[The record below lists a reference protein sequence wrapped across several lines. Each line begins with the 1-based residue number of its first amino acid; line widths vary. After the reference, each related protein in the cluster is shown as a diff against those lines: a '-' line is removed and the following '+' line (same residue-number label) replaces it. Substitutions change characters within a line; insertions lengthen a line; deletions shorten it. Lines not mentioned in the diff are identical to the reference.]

1 MMYSIPSRRG
11 LLILRNVS
19 CRKASAFSTSTSN
32 WKAPPRRSPT
42 VRVNERARQKGL
54 PPPPPPEK
62 WPMKLLEYYVANAGW
77 LASVTL
83 KDVMAILDDFE
94 ALGLAMAKLQAKA
107 ICSEYSIEPRV
118 LWHLG
123 DILLDYND
131 VKYRDVATTLL
142 ICTLESG
149 DPNSS
154 FFAAGR
160 LLNDAMLTGR
170 HKGPGVALARKA
182 IRELRTLQMP
192 AAVYQEGKLLEH
204 EGKPLEALQLYQIW
218 SDKEIEYRKGPNA
231 SPHTIYTVEHGDICK
246 ALARLRAKL
255 GDRSGAEEAIRD
267 AAFVYDDPA
276 AYYHLAVEFVP
287 PGSKEVETYLLKAA
301 SSDQPRASHALG
313 MLYFT
318 QSRQGILLS
327 TPDIGRTIKEKNPS
341 RNTMPSAT
349 VPVEQYLSKV
359 EVSDKR
365 AEAMEW
371 FEIAAESGITASQ
384 IYLALLLREAGR
396 ADEGLEWLQK
406 AARTKDAADWMEG
419 IEYFKK
425 MWRLSDPDPMLMD
438 IESLRTSTEKRKTAG
453 VSILASLDDA
463 DFMNDPWQGMEKVD
477 GRWTYSQRPAKKFR
491 ERLAASWR

>member
-1 MMYSIPSRRG
+1 MIYSIPSRRA
-11 LLILRNVS
+11 LPILRNVS

-42 VRVNERARQKGL
+42 VRANESAKQKGL

-62 WPMKLLEYYVANAGW
+62 WPMKLLEYHVVNSNW
-77 LASVTL
+77 LASVTI
-83 KDVMAILDDFE
+83 KEVTAILDDFE

-107 ICSEYSIEPRV
+107 ICT
-118 LWHLG
+118 G

-149 DPNSS
+149 NPTSS
-154 FFAAGR
+154 FIAAGR
-160 LLNDAMLTGR
+160 LLNDAMWTGR
-170 HKGPGVALARKA
+170 HKGPGVALARKV
-182 IRELRTLQMP
+182 IRELPTQQMP
-192 AAVYQEGKLLEH
+192 GAVYQEGKLLEH

-218 SDKEIEYRKGPNA
+218 SDKETEFRKGANA
-231 SPHTIYTVEHGDICK
+231 SPHKLYTVEHGDICK

-255 GDRSGAEEAIRD
+255 GDRFGAEEAIRD

-318 QSRQGILLS
+318 QSRQGIPLS
-327 TPDIGRTIKEKNPS
+327 TPNISRTIKEKKPS
-341 RNTMPSAT
+341 RDTTLSVT

-384 IYLALLLREAGR
+384 VYLALLLRNADR

-406 AARTKDAADWMEG
+406 AARSKDAADWMEG
-419 IEYFKK
+419 IEYLKK
-425 MWRLSDPDPMLMD
+425 TWRLSDPDPMLMD
-438 IESLRTSTEKRKTAG
+438 IESLRTNTETRKTAG

-463 DFMNDPWQGMEKVD
+463 DILNDPWQGMEKVD
-477 GRWTYSQRPAKKFR
+477 GRWTYSQRPARKFP